1 MAKIKFR
8 RDTAANWL
16 DANPTLAQGE
26 PGFEHDTGLLK
37 IGDGTTAWSSLD
49 YLAGATT
56 DDTNV
61 WIQTFETQDGAPDDI
76 PILANSVE
84 YDSEGNVIALFVH
97 SAAGGSYYSVGKFTS
112 TGVKIWTARFA
123 DSFDTDGWGLAV
135 DNDSNSIY
143 VAGQSEAEGG
153 QNNATLTKIDG
164 SDGSIVWS
172 KVYDFGYESDSPVV
186 DVASDGNP
194 VMVGYASNDADEYVT
209 TTKIS
214 GVDGSIIWTRSLDG
228 QGDEKAYGMAVGPT
242 GEVVSI
248 GWMDQLTTVLEPY
261 PVTPQTGS
269 GVNVLV
275 INRSDLSNDT
285 FTDSWQVAG
294 TGITGTIGVNA
305 INIYTDLTSTVR
317 EGSGV
322 VFEIIN
328 EGDGT
333 YSPLGIQSND
343 TNYLPGHKIKILGTD
358 LGGATPENDCIITVD
373 SVNEVGI
380 FEWSV
385 TGTAAGTEIANY
397 NGVTG
402 TNYQTGSGL
411 EFNFFGDSGSTYTE
425 HPTEI
430 TAVGSNYVDGDVVVI
445 PGTQLGGTSPAN
457 DLTATVS
464 TADGAVTQFNT
475 FSGTQQTTTYRVRT
489 EDAGIDFSGTGTWT
503 LNDVSTDDDDRML
516 VVKYNSTGTIAWQ
529 KAILFDTGFD
539 CYGADADIDSDG
551 NIYVTGNYQYD
562 DNGGTTS
569 ALSILKLDSTGA
581 KQWSRRVVGDCD
593 TFSTSVVV
601 GPDDKLYLS
610 GVTGNNNNSDYTW
623 VAAKYGFDGAVEW
636 QRLIDNTT
644 TWTFGGF
651 FFFESGSGSNIAV
664 KQDYVVL
671 GGGFGFLPSD
681 PSYAAVV
688 QVSAS
693 GDIFSVGD
701 WDFKA
706 ATFSGLLNDTA
717 SDITVVNAGKTD
729 SDNSSNITTTTA
741 ELDTEVADFL
751 IGTLYRAS
759 GADER
764 LVNGENELVLE
775 SNGTVTLPSGGTIS
789 EGVVTSNPTIQL
801 TPASPDVNS
810 QKLVIK
816 GGGSYS
822 NTENGIY
829 LSTTDITYT
838 VFDTVEFYVYDP
850 TRANETLY
858 WWIVPEGSGISV
870 TMSGTVALDG
880 IGDGNFTF
888 TLDSDAYEFRVR
900 VSPEQDNYD
909 PDNIG
914 VESVLINGDAPAY
927 GDYHLHLTTGDLE
940 ETSIFLGTDDHNVRT
955 TTDRKIQITTPNDV
969 NNVWEF
975 GADGVLTF
983 PSGNL
988 SIGNALGSDSIVGNT
1003 DASVGV
1009 LAQGQYGTI
1018 GLQWIDNLSNI
1029 GSTSTQTQVAGVVVN
1044 NPLASTTGTVQIV
1057 TGFVSTATT
1066 ATSVEHTWT
1075 FGTDG
1080 GLTFPDGQS
1089 IIRSLNV
1096 TDGIPGLTLF
1106 APERIYLGIAS
1117 SSTSWSWDF
1126 RNYGQNDYSTDK
1138 KPAVMLPGG
1147 SVIEED
1153 LTNQELNNG
1162 MAGPL
1167 SISSQDKLTLRTNN
1181 LDDSLTPEATY
1192 DWVFGNDGDLT
1203 LPAGG
1208 NIVDSTGVNQT
1219 AQRVEGTWT
1228 VTTGTNTYNF
1238 TVPMDG
1244 TYVMWVKGNI
1254 PNGII
1259 TWNATV
1265 SVSNT
1270 NVPAIGT
1277 QYAWNYTGGGSPI
1290 LLSAIP
1296 DQIKGTAGTISTDA
1310 TYAGTTSNRFDFT
1323 IANTS
1328 GESQTVYYGYT
1339 KI

>member
-1 MAKIKFR
+1 
-8 RDTAANWL
+8 
-16 DANPTLAQGE
+16 
-26 PGFEHDTGLLK
+26 
-37 IGDGTTAWSSLD
+37 
-49 YLAGATT
+49 
-56 DDTNV
+56 
-61 WIQTFETQDGAPDDI
+61 
-76 PILANSVE
+76 
-84 YDSEGNVIALFVH
+84 
-97 SAAGGSYYSVGKFTS
+97 
-112 TGVKIWTARFA
+112 
-123 DSFDTDGWGLAV
+123 
-135 DNDSNSIY
+135 
-143 VAGQSEAEGG
+143 
-153 QNNATLTKIDG
+153 
-164 SDGSIVWS
+164 
-172 KVYDFGYESDSPVV
+172 
-186 DVASDGNP
+186 
-194 VMVGYASNDADEYVT
+194 
-209 TTKIS
+209 
-214 GVDGSIIWTRSLDG
+214 
-228 QGDEKAYGMAVGPT
+228 
-242 GEVVSI
+242 
-248 GWMDQLTTVLEPY
+248 MDQLTTVLESY

-275 INRSDLSNDT
+275 INRSDLSTAT

-294 TGITGTIGVNA
+294 TGITGVNA
-305 INIYTDLTSTVR
+305 INIYTDLTSTVQQ
-317 EGSGV
+317 GSGATFDITADGSGSYTIDV
-322 VFEIIN
+322 V
-328 EGDGT
+328 DG
-333 YSPLGIQSND
+333 G
-343 TNYLPGHKIKILGTD
+343 TNYLPGHKIKILGSA
-358 LGGATPENDCIITVD
+358 LGGEDVTNDLIIEVNATSEGSILTVTPTGA
-373 SVNEVGI
+373 SVGLAVYT
-380 FEWSV
+380 SV
-385 TGTAAGTEIANY
+385 S
-397 NGVTG
+397 G

-445 PGTQLGGTSPAN
+445 PGTQLGGTTPAN

-489 EDAGIDFSGTGTWT
+489 EDNGIDFSGTGTWT

-539 CYGADADIDSDG
+539 CYGADADIDNDG

-623 VAAKYGFDGAVEW
+623 VAAKYGIDGAVEW
-636 QRLIDNTT
+636 QRLIDNTD

-688 QVSAS
+688 QISAT
-693 GDIFSVGD
+693 GDIFSAGD

-729 SDNSSNITTTTA
+729 TDNSSNITTTTA

-775 SNGTVTLPSGGTIS
+775 ANGALTLPSGGTIS
-789 EGVVTSNPTIQL
+789 EGIVTSNPTIQL

-829 LSTTDITYT
+829 LSTIDITYT

-858 WWIVPEGSGISV
+858 WWIVPEGAGISV

-900 VSPEQDNYD
+900 VSPEEDNYN
-909 PDNIG
+909 PNTIG
-914 VESVLINGDAPAY
+914 VESVLINGDAPSY

-988 SIGNALGSDSIVGNT
+988 SIGNALGSDAIVGNT
-1003 DASVGV
+1003 DAIVGV

-1018 GLQWIDNLSNI
+1018 GLQWIDNIENI

-1044 NPLASTTGTVQIV
+1044 GPLGSTTGTVQIV

-1066 ATSVEHTWT
+1066 ATFAEHTWT

-1153 LTNQELNNG
+1153 LTNQELNYG

-1167 SISSQDKLTLRTNN
+1167 SISSRDKLTLRTNN

-1192 DWVFGNDGDLT
+1192 DWVFGNDGGLTFPDATVQITAFTGTIAYSNITNVPSVSNSALVNGSYSLSLGSDGVLT
-1203 LPAGG
+1203 LPNNLTIDSSASTATIAATNTSSLSISARDITISAAIPTFANTGDPTGDPAPQWQFGVDGTTTLPSGVQISNYNYQNNMFSLEADSVRGINLYTNDRHGITVHGHANGQSTATTAVTITANAASTYDYQNWIFKADGTTEFPNRVRFTTSSFILPEAGQ
-1208 NIVDSTGVNQT
+1208 IVQPALVLGPVYDSQPDPTSGIIRVNKNTAPASRPYSSLDQYISPGTSMIASNGSSTSVISISSTGILDEYLSETYTITVDATWLTNNYGT
-1219 AQRVEGTWT
+1219 GAFTFDIYDGGTWT
-1228 VTTGTNTYNF
+1228 FGTDASLTFPDNTVQTTAF
-1238 TVPMDG
+1238 TS
-1244 TYVMWVKGNI
+1244 TSYISKSELQ
-1254 PNGII
+1254 
-1259 TWNATV
+1259 
-1265 SVSNT
+1265 SV
-1270 NVPAIGT
+1270 VA
-1277 QYAWNYTGGGSPI
+1277 A
-1290 LLSAIP
+1290 
-1296 DQIKGTAGTISTDA
+1296 STDFA
-1310 TYAGTTSNRFDFT
+1310 DFQSR
-1323 IANTS
+1323 IAAL
-1328 GESQTVYYGYT
+1328 
-1339 KI
+1339 